1 MINDN
6 FFVQLGIN
14 IKKYRNLQNLTQQ
27 ELADKSGIT
36 LNHLGKIEVAYSRP
50 SLDTVIDIANAL
62 NITVSELCKI
72 KQI

>member
-62 NITVSELCKI
+62 NITVSELCKPD
-72 KQI
+72 

>member
-27 ELADKSGIT
+27 ELADKVGIT

-50 SLDTVIDIANAL
+50 SLDTIIDIANAL
-62 NITVSELCKI
+62 NITVSELCKPD
-72 KQI
+72 

>member
-27 ELADKSGIT
+27 ELADKAGIT

-50 SLDTVIDIANAL
+50 SLDTIIDIANAF
-62 NITVSELCKI
+62 NITVSELCKPD
-72 KQI
+72 